1 MAKIKV
7 TQYTIDTTENTI
19 TFDGY
24 DTIDALNIKSIYNV
38 TRGELLY
45 DGGENLSGTAA
56 DNVLTLDVVFPFMSN
71 TDTLE
76 IIMDDMILLDEYTLS
91 NSDAGKYLRI
101 SNDGAIDL
109 VVDAGVFEI
118 GQSVTVEQAGQGIIT
133 VVGVDQTV
141 NGVNTT
147 GAQYKTIELVRTDD
161 TTWTVIGGIAGD

>member
-1 MAKIKV
+1 
-7 TQYTIDTTENTI
+7 
-19 TFDGY
+19 
-24 DTIDALNIKSIYNV
+24 
-38 TRGELLY
+38 
-45 DGGENLSGTAA
+45 
-56 DNVLTLDVVFPFMSN
+56 
-71 TDTLE
+71 
-76 IIMDDMILLDEYTLS
+76 MILVDEYTLS

-109 VVDAGVFEI
+109 LIGAGVFEI
-118 GQSVTVEQAGQGIIT
+118 GQRVTVEQAGQGIIT